1 MCWDSGAAF
10 LPLIARLGPSSTTSR
25 VKTLG
30 PCGVCARGLQRGEK
44 AKPGKAQ
51 RVYRLL
57 HMMHTPKRRAGAA
70 AAPSRS
76 KREGRPRPPQTG
88 RFDQPCGKTVP
99 SGNLGPMQREREA
112 LLHYLLETPCE
123 MMLLLLCRARP
134 SASSLMACCE
144 LPRPEP
150 PKSQHHQHLRR
161 QHLCRCSLCVSW
173 RWRCRVRAWHGAVE
187 PAVNARLGE
196 RAWLP
201 DPHAT
206 GNCPSH
212 WLPASRL
219 RSWSPSKQLG
229 SVPREFPT
237 RSNRGRDI
245 GFPWPIVPQLY
256 LLNEGA

>member
-1 MCWDSGAAF
+1 MQASGAASTCSCAPKPSHVIPRRWPQSDSSGLQACPRCVCSSSLIPSSLASLGEIKEQQRRCLGRWQAGEYEKSMTSTNRVKAPKIETQARELGQLPIKSGCLPTGQTGLPMCWDSGAAF

-57 HMMHTPKRRAGAA
+57 HMMHAPKRRAGAA

-112 LLHYLLETPCE
+112 LLHYLLETT
-123 MMLLLLCRARP
+123 A
-134 SASSLMACCE
+134 
-144 LPRPEP
+144 
-150 PKSQHHQHLRR
+150 K
-161 QHLCRCSLCVSW
+161 
-173 RWRCRVRAWHGAVE
+173 
-187 PAVNARLGE
+187 
-196 RAWLP
+196 
-201 DPHAT
+201 
-206 GNCPSH
+206 
-212 WLPASRL
+212 
-219 RSWSPSKQLG
+219 
-229 SVPREFPT
+229 
-237 RSNRGRDI
+237 
-245 GFPWPIVPQLY
+245 
-256 LLNEGA
+256 